1 MAGSGPV
8 GLDLLPQATHV
19 HGDRRQVAEGPPP
32 HRLEESPAIEHLSRA
47 AGEVLEEIEFPCG
60 QSQLLTVAGGDAGGR
75 VDAVPPPQTTGP
87 SGRASAS
94 VRRSTDCA
102 RSTSSLGEK
111 GFVR

>member
-75 VDAVPPPQTTGP
+75 VDAVPPADDR
-87 SGRASAS
+87 RASAS